1 METCNKP
8 NVEALAIAQIVISVA
23 FFLLGIVDGF
33 LIKDIYVSFIF
44 LPCWVGALVLPV
56 GLMGLRLT
64 SYQRPR
70 TLQLLKHA
78 IWSLCVACIICSAL
92 TVYIYTTKGLLI
104 IQYFA
109 LIKYTGWSTRE
120 DAGLFVAE
128 LQGDKMVYTEKKKK
142 ALAFFTFVIICS
154 VIEIV
159 LAAAMMKIC
168 KTPRLSSSS
177 SGYYQMGESQ
187 QSPQAY
193 PIGQQQ
199 QISATQ
205 QSLQAD
211 PAVEEQVRVD
221 FRDNQASYND
231 VMNH

>member
-1 METCNKP
+1 
-8 NVEALAIAQIVISVA
+8 LAIAQIVISVA

-92 TVYIYTTKGLLI
+92 TVYIYTTEGLLI
-104 IQYFA
+104 IQ
-109 LIKYTGWSTRE
+109 YTGWSTRE
-120 DAGLFVAE
+120 DARLFVAE
-128 LQGDKMVYTEKKKK
+128 LQGDKMVYTEKKKE

-187 QSPQAY
+187 QSLQAY
-193 PIGQQQ
+193 PIEQQ

>member
-1 METCNKP
+1 METCSKP
-8 NVEALAIAQIVISVA
+8 NVTALSIAQIVISVTL
-23 FFLLGIVDGF
+23 FLLGLVDGF
-33 LIKDIYVSFIF
+33 FIKDIFVSYIF

-56 GLMGLRLT
+56 GVMGLRLT

-92 TVYIYTTKGLLI
+92 TVYIYTTQGLLI
-104 IQYFA
+104 IQQFA
-109 LIKYTGWSTRE
+109 LTVKYTGWSDTRE

-128 LQGDKMVYTEKKKK
+128 LQGDKMVYTEKKKT
-142 ALAFFTFVIICS
+142 ALAFFSFVIICS

-177 SGYYQMGESQ
+177 SGYYQ
-187 QSPQAY
+187 
-193 PIGQQQ
+193 
-199 QISATQ
+199 ISATQ

-211 PAVEEQVRVD
+211 PALEQRVHVD

>member
-1 METCNKP
+1 METCSKP
-8 NVEALAIAQIVISVA
+8 NVKALSIAQIVISVT
-23 FFLLGIVDGF
+23 FFLLGTVDGSF
-33 LIKDIYVSFIF
+33 IEDIYVRLIF

-56 GLMGLRLT
+56 GVMGLRLT

-92 TVYIYTTKGLLI
+92 TVYIYTTHGLLI
-104 IQYFA
+104 IQQFA
-109 LIKYTGWSTRE
+109 LTVKYTGRSTRE

-128 LQGDKMVYTEKKKK
+128 LQGDKMVYTEKKKT
-142 ALAFFTFVIICS
+142 ALAFFSFVIICS

-177 SGYYQMGESQ
+177 SGYYQMGDSQ

-193 PIGQQQ
+193 PIEQQ

-211 PAVEEQVRVD
+211 PAVEQRVHVD

>member
-1 METCNKP
+1 
-8 NVEALAIAQIVISVA
+8 LAIAQIVISVA

-104 IQYFA
+104 IQY
-109 LIKYTGWSTRE
+109 TGWSTRE
-120 DAGLFVAE
+120 DDGLFVAE
-128 LQGDKMVYTEKKKK
+128 LQGDKTVYTEKEKK

-187 QSPQAY
+187 QSLQAY
-193 PIGQQQ
+193 PIEQQ

-221 FRDNQASYND
+221 FRDNQSSYND